1 MLWQLLPAPRAAL
14 LWSVA
19 LHLAVGLALLLGML
33 LTPPPVKPQVQ
44 VVTARL
50 VGTPRPLPPAA
61 PIRQSEPV
69 RPAPAE
75 STRAAAQREA
85 ELAAQQMAR
94 EQERQAE
101 NARAAAQRDAELAAQ
116 RLAREQERQ
125 AENARA
131 AAQRD
136 AEVAAQ
142 RLARE
147 QERQAE
153 NARAAAQ
160 RDAELAAQRLAREQ
174 ERQEQ
179 QQLETELAQL
189 AAVEE
194 QRFAEDL
201 ARQQRELPQLP
212 AAPDAP
218 EADLLAAL
226 AAEQMA
232 QEVNQ
237 YIFLIQER
245 VRQFWVRPV
254 ASGRGFSAT
263 VALRLL
269 PGGEV
274 IPNSV
279 RIASTSGNAAFDQSA
294 IAAVYQ
300 ASPLPVPSGTAFAP
314 FRDFDF
320 TFAPE

>member
-85 ELAAQQMAR
+85 ELAAQQM
-94 EQERQAE
+94 
-101 NARAAAQRDAELAAQ
+101 
-116 RLAREQERQ
+116 
-125 AENARA
+125 
-131 AAQRD
+131 
-136 AEVAAQ
+136 
-142 RLARE
+142 ARE

>member
-1 MLWQLLPAPRAAL
+1 MLWRFLPAPRAAL

-19 LHLAVGLALLLGML
+19 LHLAVGLALLLGMWV
-33 LTPPPVKPQVQ
+33 TPPPVKPQVQ

-61 PIRQSEPV
+61 PIRQSEPE

-75 STRAAAQREA
+75 STRAAAQR
-85 ELAAQQMAR
+85 LAI
-94 EQERQAE
+94 EQERQAA
-101 NARAAAQRDAELAAQ
+101 NARAAAQRDADAAAQ
-116 RLAREQERQ
+116 RLAIEQERQ
-125 AENARA
+125 AANARAVAQRDADAAAQQLAIEQERQAANARA
-131 AAQRD
+131 AAQ
-136 AEVAAQ
+136 
-142 RLARE
+142 L
-147 QERQAE
+147 
-153 NARAAAQ
+153 
-160 RDAELAAQRLAREQ
+160 DAELAAQQMAIEQ

-201 ARQQRELPQLP
+201 AKQQRELPPLP

-226 AAEQMA
+226 AAEQMTREA
-232 QEVNQ
+232 DQ
-237 YIFLIQER
+237 YVPLIQER
-245 VRQFWVRPV
+245 VRQFWVRPL
-254 ASGRGFSAT
+254 ASGRDFSAV

-279 RIASTSGNAAFDQSA
+279 RIVTSSTNAAFDQSA

-300 ASPLPVPSGTAFAP
+300 ASPLPVPTGAAFAP
-314 FRDFDF
+314 FRDFYF
-320 TFAPE
+320 TFSPE